1 MLRRAIL
8 IAASGLLPG
17 QALADTLVALHT
29 MRARTIVAPADV
41 GLQPGEVAGALTGPE
56 EAIGLETRG
65 VIYAGRPIRARDLGQ
80 PAIVERNQIIP
91 LLFRRGSLEI
101 RTEGRALDRAGIGE
115 TIRVMNA
122 ASKTVVSATLGAD
135 GTAHVA
141 P

>member
-1 MLRRAIL
+1 MLFRAIL
-8 IAASGLLPG
+8 IALAGLLTG
-17 QALADTLVALHT
+17 QASADTLVALHT
-29 MRARTIVAPADV
+29 LRARTIVTRADV
-41 GLQPGEVAGALTGPE
+41 GLRPGEVVGALSGSE
-56 EAIGLETRG
+56 EAVGLETRT
-65 VIYAGRPIRARDLGQ
+65 VIYAGRPIRARDLGK

-91 LLFRRGSLEI
+91 LLFRLGSLEI

-141 P
+141 R